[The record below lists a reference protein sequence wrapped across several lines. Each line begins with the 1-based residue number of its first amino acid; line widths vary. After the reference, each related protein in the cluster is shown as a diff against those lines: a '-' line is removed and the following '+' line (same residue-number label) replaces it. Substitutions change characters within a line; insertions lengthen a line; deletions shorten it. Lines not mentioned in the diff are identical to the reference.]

1 MDQAM
6 RSIASYDERRA
17 AGIQHCTSAMR
28 MAQERQMMED
38 TSPRDQYNRSVK
50 EANAAY
56 AEAVRECSRM
66 A

>member
-1 MDQAM
+1 MM
-6 RSIASYDERRA
+6 KGGPPESGIA
-17 AGIQHCTSAMR
+17 TSAMR

-56 AEAVRECSRM
+56 AEALRECSRM